1 MCCLS
6 FPSRCVHH
14 FLICSRDNM
23 WSIGSRITVKSG
35 YDVVLVDTLLNS
47 FTTRNIRLDCQTI
60 TVE

>member
-1 MCCLS
+1 
-6 FPSRCVHH
+6 
-14 FLICSRDNM
+14 M